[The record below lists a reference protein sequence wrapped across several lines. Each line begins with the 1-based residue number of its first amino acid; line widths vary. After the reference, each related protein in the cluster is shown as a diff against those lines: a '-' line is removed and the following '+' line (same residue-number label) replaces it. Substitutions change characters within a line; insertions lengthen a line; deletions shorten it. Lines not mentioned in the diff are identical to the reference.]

1 MAEIHADIEALKELH
16 EALVRYRYAQRDVAD
31 RGDHEIEATR
41 ASLEAKAS
49 KWRLRLEQALAD
61 LSACQYRAAA
71 AAEQGGWVDCSGFA
85 RAVAEAEERL
95 GHVQGWQHRV
105 EEEAGAFR
113 ATANRFRGLLE
124 ADIPRTDDHLRG
136 IITRL
141 ETARRVQPPSP

>member
-1 MAEIHADIEALKELH
+1 MAEIHADIEALKALH
-16 EALVRYRYAQRDVAD
+16 EALVRYRYAQRDTAD

-41 ASLEAKAS
+41 TSLEAKAS

-61 LSACQYRAAA
+61 LSACEYRAAA

-95 GHVQGWQHRV
+95 VHVQQWQQRV
-105 EEEAGAFR
+105 EEEASIFR
-113 ATANRFRGLLE
+113 TTANRFRGLLE
-124 ADIPRTDDHLRG
+124 ADIQRANDQLRG

-141 ETARRVQPPSP
+141 EAARRVQPPSP

>member
-1 MAEIHADIEALKELH
+1 VAEIHADIDALKALH
-16 EALVRYRYAQRDVAD
+16 EALVRYRYVQRDVAD

-49 KWRLRLEQALAD
+49 KWRLRLEQALSD
-61 LSACQYRAAA
+61 LSACEYRAAA
-71 AAEQGGWVDCSGFA
+71 AAEEGGWVDCSGFA
-85 RAVAEAEERL
+85 RAVAEAEDRL
-95 GHVQGWQHRV
+95 AHVQSWQHRV

-113 ATANRFRGLLE
+113 ATANRFRYLLE

-141 ETARRVQPPSP
+141 DAARRVQPPRP